1 MSYMAHQ
8 DNLISSPHLK
18 VLLITLTNI
27 VFSKEVNTF
36 RIKRLGYGHI
46 FGTGA
51 SLVAQAVK
59 NLPTTKM
66 TQVLPLSGEYPLTKG
81 MATHYSI
88 LA

>member
-66 TQVLPLSGEYPLTKG
+66 TQVLSLSGEYPLTKG
-81 MATHYSI
+81 MATHSSI